1 MKVLLIIP
9 TYSYE
14 NRVAILPEHI
24 SNLSNELII
33 ETRFGKNLDIQDEED
48 KKWQLISTYDDKFNN
63 CNAIFV

>member
-48 KKWQLISTYDDKFNN
+48 KKW
-63 CNAIFV
+63 